1 MAICKGIF
9 ALTFLFRTVVAD
21 HPCSTEVASAC
32 AERPSSD
39 IGTCLKDPEEH
50 DSPTEISSE
59 CGDFIA
65 LNKACGADIDQHCE
79 AGPFSDDTL
88 LCLTKWTQKEN
99 LSPKCQSVMEW
110 AAPSADA
117 EVVTDELGMSDEDY
131 KEKKEWQ
138 AKRKKERM
146 EAMGNMADNKKQKEI
161 DRKKEEDRVA
171 LEKFKE
177 EDPDGYEQMIEQQA
191 EEKKQKAEF
200 KRRERAQAAATER
213 ARKKAKGED
222 EEDKEQSAKS
232 GGRTMNQPKSKGG
245 WLYSLGSL
253 AFICALGAGGFYILK
268 FSKGGGGGSKKGGGG
283 KKRR

>member
-9 ALTFLFRTVVAD
+9 ALVVLSHTALAD
-21 HPCSTEVASAC
+21 HPCTAEVASAC

-39 IGTCLKDPEEH
+39 IATCLKDPEEH

-65 LNKACGADIDQHCE
+65 LNKACAADIEEHCE
-79 AGPFSDDTL
+79 AGQFSDDTL

-110 AAPSADA
+110 AVPSADA

-131 KEKKEWQ
+131 QEKKAWQ
-138 AKRKKERM
+138 AKRKAER
-146 EAMGNMADNKKQKEI
+146 EQAMGTMKDREKQKEI

-177 EDPDGYEQMIEQQA
+177 EDPDGYEQMLEQQA
-191 EEKKQKAEF
+191 EEKRQKAEF
-200 KRRERAQAAATER
+200 KRRERAQAAAAER

-222 EEDKEQSAKS
+222 EEEQETNART
-232 GGRTMNQPKSKGG
+232 GGRKMNQPKSKGS
-245 WLYSLGSL
+245 WLYSLGSI
-253 AFICALGAGGFYILK
+253 AFIAALGAGGFYLV
-268 FSKGGGGGSKKGGGG
+268 KGSKGGGG
-283 KKRR
+283 KKSGGGKKRR